1 MLGRRAVFCVDRAQ
15 STAGKRLRG
24 YHRLRT
30 RLPLRRIRHAARASD
45 RSCFM
50 TFETDSKRASKQMRA
65 KAKSEG
71 ADLTTRKSPH
81 RGTRGLRRRAGRLAP
96 SPSPE
101 AHLVAL
107 GFSVRGP

>member
-1 MLGRRAVFCVDRAQ
+1 MRDIIRTVVRRIEIDASRIEVIFRVPSPDGPPAPRSSNKTIGSWQHCTGVGRAVLRVDRAQ

-50 TFETDSKRASKQMRA
+50 TFATDSKTAER
-65 KAKSEG
+65 
-71 ADLTTRKSPH
+71 H
-81 RGTRGLRRRAGRLAP
+81 
-96 SPSPE
+96 
-101 AHLVAL
+101 
-107 GFSVRGP
+107 